1 MRENENYDGIK
12 DMITEEM
19 SMKETFY
26 LFIFDDGSTYEMN
39 CAISFK
45 DAVREMAKY
54 TGNST
59 DMFFKCLNGYESD
72 DINGIIDLFNHFCY
86 YYLISKV
93 YVVERKVFDV
103 SERRDTE

>member
-1 MRENENYDGIK
+1 MN
-12 DMITEEM
+12 
-19 SMKETFY
+19 ETFY

-45 DAVREMAKY
+45 DAVWEMAKY

-72 DINGIIDLFNHFCY
+72 DINGIIDLFNHFCN

-93 YVVERKVFDV
+93 FVVERKVFDV
-103 SERRDTE
+103 RKRSDTE